1 MEETK
6 SFNLYTRL
14 RTEGEGEVAGEEE
27 DGVQGRRRPWRAV
40 AASLLVAAGG
50 REQVRRTRREADR
63 CHIGG

>member
-27 DGVQGRRRPWRAV
+27 DGVQGRWRPWRTVTV
-40 AASLLVAAGG
+40 ALLVAAGE
-50 REQVRRTRREADR
+50 REQTRCAHREASPR
-63 CHIGG
+63 HVGG